1 MSVYEVINGMV
12 DEDTKIVLL
21 RRDGY
26 ALCRVMDSTIGKM
39 RMDYPWNVVAWG
51 MKVREVELG
60 DCGNTVRLVV
70 D

>member
-26 ALCRVMDSTIGKM
+26 ALCHVMDSTIGKM